1 MSHQL
6 TFADSEFSTKRRQTR
21 KEIFLSRME
30 QILPW
35 QNMVEV
41 IEPFYPKAGNGR
53 RPYPLETMLRI
64 HCMQHWYNLS
74 DGAMEDAL
82 YEIAS
87 MRLFARLSLD
97 SALPD
102 RTTIMNFRH
111 LLEQHQLARQL
122 FKTINRW
129 LAEAGVMMTQGTLVD
144 ATIIEAPS
152 STKNKE
158 QQRDPEMHQTKKG
171 NQWHFGMKA
180 HIIFIRSAS
189 QRDIM
194 SHQLTFADSEF
205 STKRRQTRKE
215 IFLSRMEQILPWQNM
230 VEVIEPF
237 YPKAGNGRRPYPLET
252 MLRIHCMQHWYNLS
266 DGAMEDALYE
276 IASMRLFA
284 RLSLDSALPD
294 RTTIMNFRHLLE
306 QHQLARQLFKTINRW
321 LAEAGVMMTQGTL
334 VDATIIEAPSSTK
347 NKEQQ
352 RDPEMHQ
359 TKKGNQWHFGMK
371 AHIGVDA
378 KSGLTHSLVTTA
390 ANEHDLNQLGNL
402 LHGEEQFVSAD
413 AGYQGA
419 PQREE
424 LAEVDV
430 DWLIAERPGK
440 VKTLKQHP
448 RKNKT
453 AINIEYMKAS
463 IRARVE
469 HPFRIIKRQF
479 GFVKAR
485 YKGLLK
491 NDNQL
496 AMLFTLANL
505 FRVDQM
511 IRQWERSQ

>member
-1 MSHQL
+1 MDKQMTIS
-6 TFADSEFSTKRRQTR
+6 AFSD
-21 KEIFLSRME
+21 E
-30 QILPW
+30 
-35 QNMVEV
+35 
-41 IEPFYPKAGNGR
+41 
-53 RPYPLETMLRI
+53 
-64 HCMQHWYNLS
+64 
-74 DGAMEDAL
+74 
-82 YEIAS
+82 
-87 MRLFARLSLD
+87 
-97 SALPD
+97 
-102 RTTIMNFRH
+102 
-111 LLEQHQLARQL
+111 LAQVR
-122 FKTINRW
+122 
-129 LAEAGVMMTQGTLVD
+129 
-144 ATIIEAPS
+144 
-152 STKNKE
+152 
-158 QQRDPEMHQTKKG
+158 TKKKEFLDQIERIVPWKEWLVLIQPCYYKGERG
-171 NQWHFGMKA
+171 NK
-180 HIIFIRSAS
+180 
-189 QRDIM
+189 
-194 SHQLTFADSEF
+194 
-205 STKRRQTRKE
+205 
-215 IFLSRMEQILPWQNM
+215 
-230 VEVIEPF
+230 
-237 YPKAGNGRRPYPLET
+237 PYPLET

>member
-1 MSHQL
+1 MNIWKRYSMRVSKNWVKFNKMFTLSPWDDVIQL
-6 TFADSEFSTKRRQTR
+6 TQGVSSKLISLQVMGFQ
-21 KEIFLSRME
+21 
-30 QILPW
+30 
-35 QNMVEV
+35 V
-41 IEPFYPKAGNGR
+41 
-53 RPYPLETMLRI
+53 
-64 HCMQHWYNLS
+64 
-74 DGAMEDAL
+74 
-82 YEIAS
+82 
-87 MRLFARLSLD
+87 RLGHLV
-97 SALPD
+97 PD
-102 RTTIMNFRH
+102 MI
-111 LLEQHQLARQL
+111 
-122 FKTINRW
+122 
-129 LAEAGVMMTQGTLVD
+129 

-158 QQRDPEMHQTKKG
+158 QQRDPQ
-171 NQWHFGMKA
+171 
-180 HIIFIRSAS
+180 
-189 QRDIM
+189 
-194 SHQLTFADSEF
+194 
-205 STKRRQTRKE
+205 
-215 IFLSRMEQILPWQNM
+215 
-230 VEVIEPF
+230 
-237 YPKAGNGRRPYPLET
+237 
-252 MLRIHCMQHWYNLS
+252 
-266 DGAMEDALYE
+266 
-276 IASMRLFA
+276 
-284 RLSLDSALPD
+284 
-294 RTTIMNFRHLLE
+294 
-306 QHQLARQLFKTINRW
+306 
-321 LAEAGVMMTQGTL
+321 
-334 VDATIIEAPSSTK
+334 
-347 NKEQQ
+347 
-352 RDPEMHQ
+352 MHQ

-440 VKTLKQHP
+440 VRTLKQHP

-463 IRARVE
+463 IRAKVE

-505 FRVDQM
+505 FRADQM
-511 IRQWERSQ
+511 IRQWERSH